1 MCGRNS
7 GEAHVAEAERV
18 RGREKRRAGGGGMWQ
33 VMQGLLGHGEAS
45 GFHSKEV
52 GALEVCVHRK
62 GRA

>member
-1 MCGRNS
+1 M
-7 GEAHVAEAERV
+7 AEAERV
-18 RGREKRRAGGGGMWQ
+18 KGEREREGRGGGMWQ

>member
-1 MCGRNS
+1 
-7 GEAHVAEAERV
+7 
-18 RGREKRRAGGGGMWQ
+18 MWQ